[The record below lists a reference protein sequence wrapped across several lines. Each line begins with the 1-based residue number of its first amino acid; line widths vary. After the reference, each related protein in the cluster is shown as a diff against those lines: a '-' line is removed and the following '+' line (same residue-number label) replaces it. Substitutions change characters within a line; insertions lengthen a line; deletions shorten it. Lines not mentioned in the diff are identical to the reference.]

1 VQLAERGMSIIL
13 ISSELP
19 EILGMCDRIGV
30 FHAGALAGI
39 VSGADATQSRI
50 MSLALG
56 HG

>member
-1 VQLAERGMSIIL
+1 MAIIL

-30 FHAGALAGI
+30 MHGGTLARI
-39 VSGADATQSRI
+39 LTRLEATQSSI

-56 HG
+56 HR